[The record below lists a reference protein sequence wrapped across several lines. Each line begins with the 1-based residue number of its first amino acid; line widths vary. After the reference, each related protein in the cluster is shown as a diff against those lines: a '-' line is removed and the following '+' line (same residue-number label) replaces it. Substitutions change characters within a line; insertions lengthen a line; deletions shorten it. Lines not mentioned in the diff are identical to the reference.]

1 MKSTRKRRS
10 PEESRRVA
18 IEAARELLLE
28 AGPQAV
34 TLKAVAN
41 KIGQTHANVLHHFGS
56 AAGLQAALGEQISQT
71 VCEMILRAM
80 RARLAGVGSV
90 RDSIDLDFDA
100 FGKEGGSALYAWLAL
115 HGDDAG
121 LAPMADAI
129 ATVAGA
135 LSADGN
141 ASRARRDGVLVA
153 NLLAFA
159 DALIGQILTERLG
172 LPRTRAREI
181 AQSMF
186 EAVVAEETKLGV
198 IGEIA

>member
-1 MKSTRKRRS
+1 MKSIRKRRS

-41 KIGQTHANVLHHFGS
+41 RIGQTHANVLHHFGS
-56 AAGLQAALGEQISQT
+56 AAGLQAALGAQISDT
-71 VCEMILRAM
+71 VRHMILRSM
-80 RARLAGVGSV
+80 QARLAGVGSV

-100 FGKEGGSALYAWLAL
+100 FGKEGGSALYAWMAL

-121 LAPMADAI
+121 MTPMADAI
-129 ATVAGA
+129 ATVARA
-135 LSADGN
+135 MAADGKP
-141 ASRARRDGVLVA
+141 SLARRDGVLVT

-159 DALIGQILTERLG
+159 DALIGDILTTHLD

-181 AQSMF
+181 AQGMF
-186 EAVVAEETKLGV
+186 EAVVADENGAAVNEN
-198 IGEIA
+198 A

>member
-10 PEESRRVA
+10 PQESRRVA

-34 TLKAVAN
+34 TLKAVAG

-56 AAGLQAALGEQISQT
+56 AAGLQAALGAHISQT

-80 RARLAGVGSV
+80 QARLAGVGSV

-100 FGKEGGSALYAWLAL
+100 FDKEGGSALYAWMAL
-115 HGDDAG
+115 NGDDVG
-121 LAPMADAI
+121 LTPMADAI

-135 LSADGN
+135 LSVDGK
-141 ASRARRDGVLVA
+141 ASIARRDGVLVA

-159 DALIGQILTERLG
+159 DALIGETLTTHLD

-186 EAVVAEETKLGV
+186 EAVVADETKAAPV
-198 IGEIA
+198 GEIA